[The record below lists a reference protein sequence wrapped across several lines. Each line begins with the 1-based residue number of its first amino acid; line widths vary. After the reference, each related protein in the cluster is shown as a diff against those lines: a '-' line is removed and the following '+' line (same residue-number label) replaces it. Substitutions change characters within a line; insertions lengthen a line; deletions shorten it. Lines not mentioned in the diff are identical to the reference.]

1 MKKSLILIFTLSC
14 SNVKTFKPE
23 HYIAQYNMFSPIEQK
38 TIQTI
43 LFDGCAF
50 GRIKKENK
58 NPLLLM
64 KKAFQLWQEVTTYTH
79 IKLLNK
85 INQKTTNEKNV
96 AKKIYTQ
103 TFEELQKIIVPQ
115 SKHFFESSNIIKTI
129 KNIPYLN
136 LQEEDLSYFQKI
148 TNFFKNLS
156 KKSSKTITHQLID
169 IKTINKKEA
178 LLEFIQSIIL
188 EAQKWLEQTPK
199 ESYLSNPFCLIK
211 NFID

>member
-1 MKKSLILIFTLSC
+1 
-14 SNVKTFKPE
+14 
-23 HYIAQYNMFSPIEQK
+23 
-38 TIQTI
+38 
-43 LFDGCAF
+43 
-50 GRIKKENK
+50 
-58 NPLLLM
+58 M